1 VSRESAEPVLVLPS
15 NLYSDEEISVGVSE
29 PFSYPILYH
38 LLTTSS
44 TNYKN

>member
-1 VSRESAEPVLVLPS
+1 MSRKSTEPVLVLPS
-15 NLYSDEEISVGVSE
+15 DSYSDKEISVDVSE

-38 LLTTSS
+38 LLTTSF